1 MAQFEPYLNFNGNC
15 AEALAFY
22 EQVLGAT
29 REFSMKFSE
38 MPAEPGQ
45 PAPAGDGIMHASMTL
60 DGQRFMASDMPPG
73 MAYER
78 PTGFA
83 VSLSYAT
90 AAEGRRVFDALAA
103 GGQVGMPYGETFW
116 AGGFGMLTD
125 RFGVP
130 WMVNAAPKTM

>member
-1 MAQFEPYLNFNGNC
+1 MAHFEPYLNFNGDC
-15 AEALAFY
+15 AQAFSFY
-22 EQVLGAT
+22 EKVLGAKV
-29 REFSMKFSE
+29 EAMMKFSE

-45 PAPAGDGIMHASMTL
+45 PPIAGDGIMHASMTL
-60 DGQRFMASDMPPG
+60 DGQRCMASDMPPG

-83 VSLSYAT
+83 ISLSYST
-90 AAEGRRVFDALAA
+90 AEEGKRVFDALAD

-125 RFGVP
+125 RFGIP
-130 WMVNAAPKTM
+130 WMVNAAPKM